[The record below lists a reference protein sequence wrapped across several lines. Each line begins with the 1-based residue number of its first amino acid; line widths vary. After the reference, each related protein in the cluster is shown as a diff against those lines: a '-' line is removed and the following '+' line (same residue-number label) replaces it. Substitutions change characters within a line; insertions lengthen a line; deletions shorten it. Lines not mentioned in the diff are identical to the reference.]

1 MARVIARGVLSF
13 SIPVDI
19 HSVIEDQSIR
29 MHVLH
34 KKCGSMVCNQFSLSC
49 LQRIRCATSIRFQKP
64 KAKRCRDVKSTSAD
78 LIDKMSAEEF
88 QPEKYRERFLAMVD
102 QKTNDK
108 EITVAPPTPGRRG
121 KVVDLMAA
129 LKQSLEQSAPQRKPA
144 TQTVR
149 TERKTARKRRKA

>member
-1 MARVIARGVLSF
+1 MRDF
-13 SIPVDI
+13 
-19 HSVIEDQSIR
+19 DQI
-29 MHVLH
+29 
-34 KKCGSMVCNQFSLSC
+34 
-49 LQRIRCATSIRFQKP
+49 P
-64 KAKRCRDVKSTSAD
+64 KAQGDKVPRREIDLGRD
-78 LIDKMSAEEF
+78 LIEKMSAEEF